1 MNNEKTICLNM
12 IVKNES
18 HIIEKTLEHL
28 CSYIKFTYW
37 VICDTG
43 SVDNTIDI
51 ISNFFNKKNIDGEIH
66 HHEWQDFGHNRT
78 LALASAYNKTDYLLI
93 FDADDC
99 IVGNFICPQLTED
112 RYNLFFGN
120 ESFKYIRPLIINN
133 RKKWKFKGIVHEM
146 LTPLENISPDITI
159 NGDYY
164 IISGKEGYRS
174 KNKNKYLNDAN
185 ILKSRIELLQS
196 TNKDD
201 FEDKDFLTR
210 YIFYCA
216 NSFRDCNDIYN
227 GILYYK
233 KVLDNDSWI
242 QEKYVSAYNIGN
254 LYEKLGDMENALLY
268 WYKAITYDKERREA
282 VAKIMTY
289 YYDNG
294 NWYAINCLHENIK
307 NFEIKDISSKLFFF
321 ASDIPVNHFYNSI
334 ACANISEWMS
344 GYYSCKYLLMKDV
357 RLETAL
363 ENFRCYA
370 YNIHLDPDHK
380 PFLNKLLILYKKYYY
395 SKTEIIEQLWN
406 ITSKNFKDVY
416 NLDNLFQIINSNETS
431 ILKSKHKISLKD
443 SSNKI
448 LIYTGYM
455 NYLWNDTTMKTKALG
470 GSEKAVIYL
479 SRCFPKNYEIY
490 IAGDNLE
497 EEIGNIK
504 YIHHKNLQSLLNT
517 KKFHTIIVS
526 RYISFFAQYHNYK
539 CFQLVLSGH
548 DTIFSNYPVNNL
560 TMDNILRDVIGIV
573 DYVLCLTEWHKNILI
588 QHHNC
593 IKDANFKII
602 NNGIYLSDFNSEMLS
617 DVTKVKNKFIW
628 SSCCDRGLIILL
640 RLWSRIIE
648 KLPDATLDICSYN
661 DFPRD
666 NSELEMKKIID
677 NFDSI
682 IHHGKLNTNQLYIL
696 MKQSEYWLYT
706 NTFPETSCI
715 SAMEMLNSGVICLY
729 YPEAGL
735 VETIG
740 DYGIQVTQGKE
751 IEALLNLSELRKDE
765 IRIRGK
771 EYALTC
777 SWEKRA
783 QQWSTLLNLN
793 NTKKIAIFNSFCFH
807 YEMYGYIIEYCK
819 INNFILTIY
828 TSFDNKLGWLEFYK
842 NIFQNYQF
850 EIKSILNFENE
861 REMFDIVFITTDD
874 DYFFKEE
881 WITSKCVAIQHT
893 YNIRRKEF
901 FNNLCIRRFLNFSEN
916 ENENENKHYA
926 IPSFTI
932 FKKNEKE
939 NKIQEC
945 VNVCLLGGTRCYK
958 YDIVNRLTSN
968 LLINLYV
975 ISRDV
980 KFSNKSVTNCNINII
995 KMSSIDT
1002 QLLLNILKK
1011 CDYMLTDV
1019 TEYEPHANGQSM
1031 SGCVPL
1037 SFSTLTPLIISK
1049 KNNKL
1054 YNFKNV
1060 IEFNTDSDDK
1070 IILEKNSISIDL
1082 LASER
1087 NEIKDRF
1094 HKYTNRILSVSKNT
1108 A

>member
-18 HIIEKTLEHL
+18 HIIEKTLENL
-28 CSYIKFTYW
+28 CSYINFTYW

-99 IVGNFICPQLTED
+99 IVGNFICPQLTGD
-112 RYNLFFGN
+112 VYNLFLGN
-120 ESFKYIRPLIINN
+120 ESLRYIRPLIINN

-185 ILKSRIELLQS
+185 LLKSRIELLQS

-254 LYEKLGDMENALLY
+254 LYEKLGDIENALLY

-307 NFEIKDISSKLFFF
+307 NFEIKDISSKLFLFV
-321 ASDIPVNHFYNSI
+321 SDIHVNHFYNSI
-334 ACANISEWMS
+334 VCANISEWMS

-380 PFLNKLLILYKKYYY
+380 PFLDKLLILYKKYYY
-395 SKTEIIEQLWN
+395 SKTEIIEHLWN

-455 NYLWNDTTMKTKALG
+455 NYLWNDTTIKTHALG

-479 SRCFPKNYEIY
+479 SRCLPKNYEIY

-504 YIHHKNLQSLLNT
+504 YINHKNLQSLLNT
-517 KKFHTIIVS
+517 EKFHTIIVS

-548 DTIFSNYPVNNL
+548 DTIFHNYPVDYL
-560 TMDNILRDVIGIV
+560 SMDNILRDVIGIV

-617 DVTKVKNKFIW
+617 DVTKIKNKFIW
-628 SSCCDRGLIILL
+628 SSCCVRGLIILL
-640 RLWSRIIE
+640 RLWPRIIE

-666 NSELEMKKIID
+666 DSELEMKKIID

-783 QQWSTLLNLN
+783 QQWSTLLKFNLKQWIFTYSSHFEWLQTIEQYIYNLN
-793 NTKKIAIFNSFCFH
+793 YIYPDFNIFLIKDSELFLQNAPSKLTYTVPYFGFDDSILKYFPNTEIGILNTEPLNLTCRLNPILNILSKYSFIQ
-807 YEMYGYIIEYCK
+807 YYDYSKSNISIINHH
-819 INNFILTIY
+819 INIKNPIY
-828 TSFDNKLGWLEFYK
+828 LPYKCSNDELKLLINYNNKYK
-842 NIFQNYQF
+842 NISKEYDFGIINRTQTISPPRRNKVIQF
-850 EIKSILNFENE
+850 LIKNG
-861 REMFDIVFITTDD
+861 
-874 DYFFKEE
+874 FK
-881 WITSKCVAIQHT
+881 
-893 YNIRRKEF
+893 
-901 FNNLCIRRFLNFSEN
+901 
-916 ENENENKHYA
+916 
-926 IPSFTI
+926 
-932 FKKNEKE
+932 
-939 NKIQEC
+939 
-945 VNVCLLGGTRCYK
+945 
-958 YDIVNRLTSN
+958 
-968 LLINLYV
+968 
-975 ISRDV
+975 
-980 KFSNKSVTNCNINII
+980 INII
-995 KMSSIDT
+995 MGWGDDRDSQFGKCRFI
-1002 QLLLNILKK
+1002 LNI
-1011 CDYMLTDV
+1011 
-1019 TEYEPHANGQSM
+1019 HGQ
-1031 SGCVPL
+1031 VNEDENPL
-1037 SFSTLTPLIISK
+1037 SEHTSNIFEHI
-1049 KNNKL
+1049 
-1054 YNFKNV
+1054 
-1060 IEFNTDSDDK
+1060 
-1070 IILEKNSISIDL
+1070 
-1082 LASER
+1082 R
-1087 NEIKDRF
+1087 C
-1094 HKYTNRILSVSKNT
+1094 NRILDAGFYILSETSYNLDTDFMSKYSNLKIINYEDFFNLDIINRILNEIN
-1108 A
+1108 